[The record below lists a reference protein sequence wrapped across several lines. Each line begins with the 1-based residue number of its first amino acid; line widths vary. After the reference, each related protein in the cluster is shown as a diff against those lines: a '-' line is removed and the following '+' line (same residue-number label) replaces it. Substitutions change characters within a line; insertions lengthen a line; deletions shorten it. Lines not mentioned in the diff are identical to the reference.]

1 MYRRFLSLLALLFLS
16 APTLAV
22 DLENFWD
29 ARSERQGRKAIQKLL
44 QAQVPVAELLPAL
57 RAGRPYSAKVPTG
70 RQLGWQVNHDS
81 QRHPYLL
88 VVPASY
94 DPQQRYPLRIVLH
107 GGVNRPLGAVDGSWG
122 AAPGAPEEPG
132 VLRVYPAGWYESLWW
147 EHSQL
152 EAVAG
157 ILAQVRRTY
166 NVDENRVVMG
176 GVSDGGTGT
185 WYFAM
190 KDPTPYAAFLACI
203 GHPGLLANP
212 KADVEG
218 EIHPFNLANRP
229 FYVVN
234 GGQDPLYPADSVQP
248 FVEHFRKSGAEI
260 LFSVQHDSG
269 HTMDWYASETPA
281 INRWALKHPRDPLPD
296 RLQWETAD
304 PDASGRISWLIIDRL
319 GSIPGE
325 SPIPDANAWNP
336 RQGLVLGLEADLE
349 TRDAVRVQSV
359 HEGSVAQRA
368 GIRPGDVLISINDTP
383 TPTLEGLVAALKP
396 LPVGAVVPAEIERES
411 ERLQLTLRY
420 PPPTADNLLY
430 PHKEPSGR
438 VIAERSGNHFALQTE
453 GVRALRLL
461 LSPDEVD
468 LSQPV
473 VVEVNGRQVF
483 SDTVEPDAE
492 TLLRWAW
499 RDGDRTMLFVAE
511 LALELGSE
519 PGSKAAEE

>member
-1 MYRRFLSLLALLFLS
+1 MRRKYLSLLAVLLLS
-16 APTLAV
+16 PTALGL
-22 DLENFWD
+22 DLEGFWH
-29 ARSERQGRKAIQKLL
+29 ARTERQGRKAIEKLL
-44 QAQVPVAELLPAL
+44 RAEVTVAELLPAL
-57 RAGRPYSAKVPTG
+57 RAGRSYSAKAPTG

-88 VVPASY
+88 VVPSSY
-94 DPQQRYPLRIVLH
+94 DPKQRYPLRIVLH

-122 AAPGAPEEPG
+122 PAPGAPEEPG
-132 VLRVYPAGWYESLWW
+132 VIRVYPAGWYESLWW

-248 FVEHFRKSGAEI
+248 FVEHFRKHGAEI
-260 LFSVQHDSG
+260 LFSIQHDSG
-269 HTMDWYASETPA
+269 HEMAWYASETPA
-281 INRWALKHPRDPLPD
+281 INRWALEHPRDPLPD

-304 PDASGRISWLIIDRL
+304 PEASGRFSWLVIDRL
-319 GSIPGE
+319 GSARGE
-325 SPIPDANAWNP
+325 TSIPDGNLWNP
-336 RQGLVLGLEADLE
+336 RQGLVLGLEANLE
-349 TRDAVRVQSV
+349 RQDVVQVQSV
-359 HEGSVAQRA
+359 HENSVAQQA
-368 GIRPGDVLISINDTP
+368 GMRPGDVVLSIGGLP
-383 TPTLEGLVAALKP
+383 TPNLEGLVAALQP
-396 LPVGAVVPAEIERES
+396 LSLGAAVPAEVERGG

-420 PPPTADNLLY
+420 PEPTPDNLVY
-430 PHKEPSGR
+430 PRKKPSGR
-438 VIAERSGNHFALQTE
+438 VVAERTGNRFALQTE
-453 GVRALRLL
+453 GVRTLRLL
-461 LSPDEVD
+461 ISPDEVD

-473 VVEVNGRQVF
+473 VVEANGREAF
-483 SDTVEPDAE
+483 NDAVEPDAE

-511 LALELGSE
+511 LVIELPTE
-519 PGSKAAEE
+519 LAED

>member
-1 MYRRFLSLLALLFLS
+1 MYRRFLAFLAALLLAT
-16 APTLAV
+16 PTLAV
-22 DLENFWD
+22 DLEDFWA

-44 QAQVPVAELLPAL
+44 KAQVSVAELLPAL
-57 RAGRPYSAKVPTG
+57 RAGRPYDAKVSTG

-88 VVPASY
+88 VVPSTY
-94 DPQQRYPLRIVLH
+94 DPRRRYPLRIVLH

-122 AAPGAPEEPG
+122 PAPGAPEEPG

-147 EHSQL
+147 EQSQL

-248 FVEHFRKSGAEI
+248 FVGHFRKHGAEI
-260 LFSVQHDSG
+260 LFSIQHDSG

-281 INRWALKHPRDPLPD
+281 INQWALEHSRDPLPEQ
-296 RLQWETAD
+296 LQWETAD
-304 PDASGRISWLIIDRL
+304 PESSGRISWLVIDGL
-319 GSIPGE
+319 GPVPGE
-325 SPIPDANAWNP
+325 SSIPDTNVWNP

-349 TRDAVRVQSV
+349 TVDVVRVRSV
-359 HEGSVAQRA
+359 HEDSVAQRA
-368 GIRPGDVLISINDTP
+368 GIRPGDVLLSIDGTP
-383 TPTLEGLVAALKP
+383 TPNLEGLVAALKP
-396 LPVGAVVPAEIERES
+396 LPLGAVVPAEIEREGQ
-411 ERLQLTLRY
+411 RLQLTLRY
-420 PPPTADNLLY
+420 PPSTADNLLY
-430 PHKEPSGR
+430 PRKEASGR
-438 VIAERSGNHFALQTE
+438 VIAQRTGNRFVLQTE

-473 VVEVNGRQVF
+473 VVEANGRQVF
-483 SDTVEPDAE
+483 SDLVESDAE

-511 LALELGSE
+511 LALDLESE
-519 PGSKAAEE
+519 PGSEPAEE